1 MRDERRETEMRESEI
16 KYIYIYIFFFLNT
29 AKIHLRFDFSILQ
42 C

>member
-16 KYIYIYIFFFLNT
+16 KYIYIYIFFLNT